1 MVDTFWMLSNMWR
14 PIHSRFT
21 RVELVS
27 VIGSLL
33 ALVVILSARTAA
45 ATNAVP
51 GDDAFASMEYETAL
65 ARYEAA
71 LQSEPAR
78 PEILWRMA
86 RLFLCLGDI
95 APDSERDTLY
105 RKAEEYARLTIA
117 ADSTVGEGHSWL
129 AAALGSMAMDEG
141 AKRKVQLAR
150 EIRHELEIALRLNPN
165 DDVARSILGS
175 FYRALG
181 NVSWIERS
189 LAKVFLGGLPSGGY
203 EDAER
208 ELLAAIRIAPYE
220 FRHYYELGLLYEDWD
235 RPADAVKAYQH
246 AVEVG
251 PRMAADRHRL
261 ERAKIHLAKLTAH

>member
-1 MVDTFWMLSNMWR
+1 MQ
-14 PIHSRFT
+14 SRSS

-27 VIGSLL
+27 AIGSFL
-33 ALVVILSARTAA
+33 ALLFTLSARTAA
-45 ATNAVP
+45 ATNPVP
-51 GDDAFASMEYETAL
+51 GDDAFASMEYDTAL

-71 LQSEPAR
+71 LRSEPAR

-86 RLFLCLGDI
+86 RLYLCLGDI
-95 APDSERDTLY
+95 APHAEQDTLY

-117 ADSTVGEGHSWL
+117 ADSTIAEGHSWL

-150 EIRHELEIALRLNPN
+150 EIQHELEIAIALNPN
-165 DDVARSILGS
+165 DDVAHSILGS

-181 NVSWIERS
+181 NVSWFERS
-189 LAKVFLGGLPSGGY
+189 LAKIFLGGLPSGGY

-220 FRHYYELGLLYEDWD
+220 FRHYYELGRLYEDWD
-235 RPADAVKAYQH
+235 RPGDAVKAFQQ
-246 AVEVG
+246 AIEVG
-251 PRMAADRHRL
+251 PRMAADRQRL
-261 ERAKIHLAKLTAH
+261 ELAKIHVAKLTAH